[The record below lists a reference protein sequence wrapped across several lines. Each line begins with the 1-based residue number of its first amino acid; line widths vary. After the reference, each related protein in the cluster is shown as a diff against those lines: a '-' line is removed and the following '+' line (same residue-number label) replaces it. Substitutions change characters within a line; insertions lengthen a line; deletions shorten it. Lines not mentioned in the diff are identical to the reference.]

1 MSDVSDFTILE
12 SDALAAM
19 ASPIRQRLLESLS
32 VPDSASGLARRF
44 DMSRQRIGYH
54 MRDLERAGCIELA
67 GQRQQRGLTEKLY
80 RTRPLAFVSAPPR
93 VDEPAR
99 RDRFAWAT
107 LVNLAARM
115 LWHLVSLRRRADAA
129 GKRLATLA
137 LEAEVF
143 FDSPA
148 ERKAFS
154 EALISAVEGVVRD
167 HEKPRSEKSRGFRL
181 VLGAYPQP
189 EKRDHDRHPQ
199 HRA

>member
-1 MSDVSDFTILE
+1 MSTAHDFTLLE
-12 SDALAAM
+12 PDALAAM
-19 ASPIRQRLLESLS
+19 ASPIRQRLLRSLAT
-32 VPDSASGLARRF
+32 PDSASGLARRF

-80 RTRPLAFVSAPPR
+80 RTRPLAYVSAPPG
-93 VDEPAR
+93 VDEPAH

-107 LVNLAARM
+107 LVNLAGRM

-137 LEAEVF
+137 LEADLY

-148 ERKAFS
+148 ERKAFT
-154 EALISAVEGVVRD
+154 EALMDAVEGVIRE
-167 HEKPRSEKSRGFRL
+167 HEKPRSARSRGFRL
-181 VLGAYPQP
+181 VLGAYPRP
-189 EKRDHDRHPQ
+189 EP
-199 HRA
+199 AGEAEEAS